1 MIKGKTKSGF
11 DFELEDEV
19 LDDYEL
25 LEALC
30 SVDHGNYSDVA
41 KLIEMLLGEEQ
52 KEALKAHLKNRDGRV
67 KTSAIMNE
75 ISEIFEACSSG
86 KNS

>member
-1 MIKGKTKSGF
+1 MIKGITKTGF
-11 DFELEDEV
+11 EFKLEDEI

-41 KLIEMLLGEEQ
+41 KLVEMLLGKEQ
-52 KEALKAHLKNRDGRV
+52 KEALKTFLRKRDGRGR
-67 KTSAIMNE
+67 TSAIMNE
-75 ISEIFEACSSG
+75 ISDIFEACSAG

>member
-1 MIKGKTKSGF
+1 MIKGTTKSGF
-11 DFELEDEV
+11 EFELEDEV

-25 LEALC
+25 LEAIC

-41 KLIEMLLGEEQ
+41 KLVEMLLGEEQ
-52 KEALKAHLKNRDGRV
+52 KEKLKAYLKSKDGKVR
-67 KTSAIMNE
+67 TTAIMNE
-75 ISEIFEACSSG
+75 ISDMFEACSAG